1 MSDDAAVTDTPFWR
15 LSVQNNLAEL
25 TLDVPGASTNTLS
38 KAVLLEL
45 EQRLKEIAQG
55 AARGLII
62 RSSKPSGFAAGAD
75 IREFTALREP
85 KAVRTQVE
93 LGHRVFNALEALPM
107 PTVAVLHGFCLGGGL
122 ELALACR
129 YRVGYGDRKLA
140 LGLPEVLLG
149 IHPGYGGSV
158 RSVRTL
164 GVVEAMPLMLT
175 GRKLKGRKA
184 KEIGLLDA
192 LAETEESAL
201 SMAKELVLS
210 GRKPHR
216 PPLLARWM
224 SMAPLRPLVKRRL
237 LADVQKKVRRE
248 HYPAPYALIDLWAQN
263 GDGPRAL
270 EAEVD
275 SIVSL
280 AGSPTAANLVRLF
293 LLQERLKSLGSE
305 TDVPPRKV
313 HVIGAGVMGAD
324 IAAWCAQRGLE
335 VTLQDRDA
343 PSLER
348 GMQRA
353 ENYFSKKLRDPSQ
366 RDAVRRRLQADLSGS
381 GISQAD
387 VVIEAIVEDLAIKR
401 SLFAQIEPALAAGAV
416 LASNTSSIP
425 LEEMASALKDPGRLV
440 GLHFFNPVSMMP
452 LVEIIHG
459 PHTHRATIDRA
470 IALTQAIDKLPLPCA
485 SSPGF
490 LVNRVLVPYMFEAMR
505 IATEGVDYVTIDQ
518 VALDFGMPVGP
529 IELADMVGLDVCR
542 HVGEIVMTALERP
555 MPDLSAL
562 DQLIASGKLG
572 RKSGEGLYVW
582 RDGKVVKPAA
592 RSSAA
597 PACPADVAD
606 RLMLALANEAVAC
619 WREGVV
625 TDVDLIDAG
634 IVFGSGYAP
643 FRGGPLQEAAA
654 RGYASCEARLREL
667 AAKYG
672 ERFTPDPGWTS
683 LPTSAITGAG

>member
-1 MSDDAAVTDTPFWR
+1 MTDTRFWR
-15 LSVQNNLAEL
+15 LLARHSCAEL
-25 TLDVPGASTNTLS
+25 VLDVPGASTNTLS

-45 EQRLKEIAQG
+45 EHCLEEVAQG
-55 AARGLII
+55 SAKALII
-62 RSSKPSGFAAGAD
+62 RSSKASGFAAGAD

-85 KAVRTQVE
+85 SAVRAQVE
-93 LGHRVFNALEALPM
+93 LGHRVFDAIEALSI

-129 YRVGYGDRKLA
+129 YRVGFGDRTLA
-140 LGLPEVLLG
+140 IGLPEVLLG

-158 RSVRTL
+158 RSVRCI
-164 GVVEAMPLMLT
+164 GVAEAMPLMLT

-184 KEIGLLDA
+184 KEMGLLDKLCDSEEAALKAAEA
-192 LAETEESAL
+192 LAL
-201 SMAKELVLS
+201 SRRE
-210 GRKPHR
+210 PHQ
-216 PPLLARWM
+216 PPLLARLM
-224 SMAPLRPLVKRRL
+224 STPPLRPWVKRRL
-237 LADVQKKVRRE
+237 LANVQKKVRRE
-248 HYPAPYALIDLWAQN
+248 HYPAPYALIDLWATHGVRGKQ
-263 GDGPRAL
+263 AL
-270 EAEVD
+270 QAEVD

-280 AGSPTAANLVRLF
+280 AGTATAANLVRLF
-293 LLQERLKSLGSE
+293 LLQEQLKSLGSV
-305 TDVPPRKV
+305 TGTAPRTV

-324 IAAWCAQRGLE
+324 IAAWCAERGLS

-348 GMQRA
+348 GLQRA
-353 ENYFSKKLRDPSQ
+353 EGYFSKKLRDSLQ
-366 RDAVRRRLQADLSGS
+366 RDAARQRLRADLSGD
-381 GISQAD
+381 GIAKAD
-387 VVIEAIVEDLAIKR
+387 VVIEAIVEDLAAKR
-401 SLFAQIEPALAAGAV
+401 ALFAAIEPLLAEGAI

-425 LEEMASALKDPGRLV
+425 LEQMAATLAEPARLV

-459 PHTHRATIDRA
+459 PSTHPATIDRA

-505 IATEGVDYVTIDQ
+505 IASEGVEFSAIDQ

-542 HVGEIVMTALERP
+542 HVGEIVMTALGRAL
-555 MPDLSAL
+555 PDLSAL
-562 DQLIASGKLG
+562 DQLIAAGKLG
-572 RKSGEGLYVW
+572 RKSGAGLYAW
-582 RDGKVVKPAA
+582 RDGKVIKPAV
-592 RSSAA
+592 STQAA
-597 PACPADVAD
+597 PCPPDVSD

-643 FRGGPLQEAAA
+643 FRGGPLQAAA
-654 RGYASCEARLREL
+654 TRGYATCEARLYEL

-672 ERFTPDPGWTS
+672 ERFTPDSGWSS
-683 LPTSAITGAG
+683 LPTSAIANAGSPKIY